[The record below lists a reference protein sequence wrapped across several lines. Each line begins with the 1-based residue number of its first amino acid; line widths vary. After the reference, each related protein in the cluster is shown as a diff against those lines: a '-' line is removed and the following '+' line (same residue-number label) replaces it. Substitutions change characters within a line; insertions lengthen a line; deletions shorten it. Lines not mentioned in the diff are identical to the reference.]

1 MMDQTLEL
9 RWWEAVRQQDD
20 RKLFDRLYLGH
31 WEKLYAIA
39 WSRTKDEA
47 VAKDI
52 VQDVFVSFWERRKDI
67 TIRTGVGQYLTGALK
82 NRLIDYFQ
90 SEQVKQRVFAYV
102 LGQMEAFLRQSDDAW
117 SYQEVEDILEDE
129 LEKMPDNMRKSF
141 LLKLDNLSTPDIAKR
156 LNLAEQTVSN
166 LLTEASKRLR
176 KNLPHRFQDNAMPIL
191 ITFLQ
196 VIHDL
201 LTNK

>member
-1 MMDQTLEL
+1 MDQTQEL

-20 RKLFDRLYLGH
+20 KKLFDRLYLSN

-39 WSRTKDEA
+39 WNRTRDEA

-52 VQDVFVSFWERRKDI
+52 VQDLFVSFWERRKDI
-67 TIRTGVGQYLTGALK
+67 AIRNGVAQYLTGALK

-90 SEQVKQRVFAYV
+90 SEQVRQRVFAYV
-102 LGQMEAFLRQSDDAW
+102 LGQMDTFLRQSNGAW

-176 KNLPHRFQDNAMPIL
+176 KDLPHRFRDNALPVL
-191 ITFLQ
+191 ITLLR
-196 VIHDL
+196 VVHDL
-201 LTNK
+201 LTNR

>member
-1 MMDQTLEL
+1 MMDQMLEL
-9 RWWEAVRQQDD
+9 KWWEAVRQQDD
-20 RKLFDRLYLGH
+20 RKLFDRLYLMH

-39 WSRTKDEA
+39 WNRTKDEA

-52 VQDVFVSFWERRKDI
+52 VQDIFVSFWERRKDI
-67 TIRTGVGQYLTGALK
+67 IIRTGVSQYLTGALK

-90 SEQVKQRVFAYV
+90 SEQVKQRVFTHV
-102 LGQMEAFLRQSDDAW
+102 LGQIDIFFQQPNGVL

-141 LLKLDNLSTPDIAKR
+141 LLKLDNLSTPDIAKS

-176 KNLPHRFQDNAMPIL
+176 KNLPHRFHDGAIPIL
-191 ITFLQ
+191 IALLQ
-196 VIHDL
+196 IVHDL

>member
-1 MMDQTLEL
+1 MVDHTLEL
-9 RWWEAVRQQDD
+9 KWWKLVQQQDD
-20 RKLFDRLYLGH
+20 RKLFGRLYLSH
-31 WEKLYAIA
+31 WEKLYALA

-47 VAKDI
+47 VAQDI

-67 TIRTGVGQYLTGALK
+67 VIRTSIAQYLTGALK

-90 SEQVKQRVFAYV
+90 SEQVKLRVFTHV
-102 LGQMEAFLRQSDDAW
+102 MGQMDTLLRQPDGTW
-117 SYQEVEDILEDE
+117 SHQEVEEILDDE
-129 LEKMPDNMRKSF
+129 LKRMPDNMRRSF

-156 LNLAEQTVSN
+156 LDLAEQTVSN

-176 KNLPHRFQDNAMPIL
+176 KNLPQRFQGNVIPVL
-191 ITFLQ
+191 TTFLY
-196 VIHDL
+196 VVHDL